1 MKRLPILL
9 ALLALVILAAILKPY
24 IRAALSPVILKFTR
38 ARTVA
43 ERVEQYGAKARS
55 RLTPHFQRARISYP
69 PKRVTLVGLK
79 AEHLLHVYAAG
90 LANGYQFIR
99 SYPILA
105 ASGMP
110 GPKLCEGDG
119 QVPEGIYPIDEN

>member
-9 ALLALVILAAILKPY
+9 ALLALVTLPAILKPY

-43 ERVEQYGAKARS
+43 ERVEQYGVKARS

-69 PKRVTLVGLK
+69 PRRVTLVGLTVDFRLGASVPK
-79 AEHLLHVYAAG
+79 AAKLPVWTESLYVQVKSR
-90 LANGYQFIR
+90 LAELPLPRPN
-99 SYPILA
+99 
-105 ASGMP
+105 
-110 GPKLCEGDG
+110 
-119 QVPEGIYPIDEN
+119 EN